1 MICIASGKKQD
12 WMAQRGELYGS
23 RIIFYFGDKEDS
35 VRPETIQI
43 TVELERPLR
52 FVGKAVGISEV
63 VGVDGIQQALDEFSH
78 ENPKFKLQPIT
89 PDFA

>member
-1 MICIASGKKQD
+1 LRQARNKIGWHNVENSTEAVLFFTLATKKN
-12 WMAQRGELYGS
+12 
-23 RIIFYFGDKEDS
+23 S